1 MKQLPKQLP
10 WSQATNQWPAVL
22 NPILSNPI
30 NNANILKNLTL
41 TSGKNVIN
49 HKLGATL
56 NGWIPTRV
64 RSAATFYDTQDSNPT
79 PDLTLVLYASAACTI
94 DLAVF

>member
-1 MKQLPKQLP
+1 
-10 WSQATNQWPAVL
+10 
-22 NPILSNPI
+22 
-30 NNANILKNLTL
+30 
-41 TSGKNVIN
+41 
-49 HKLGATL
+49 L